1 MSRPALH
8 AITTPKTWSL
18 LVAPARIEIVE
29 AMRIAAPC
37 SIAEI
42 AEILDRPA
50 DTLYRHVEKL
60 VRAGLVLQS
69 GVRRR
74 GRRFEQ
80 LFDLVADDFRFA
92 FRDGSGRAA
101 NKAFE
106 ECANSFLKSAMR
118 AVRDSAR
125 AGQLVAKD
133 DERNLALIYE
143 LGRLTPAGFR
153 EVRALVTRI
162 KELMDQGKRSPE
174 GRLYLSVSVLTPVT
188 RKRGAARRSAE
199 QDGSAPGAKK
209 SPKSL
214 PKTLPKFTT
223 KPTTVAAPRDSRKPS
238 TSASRNGRV
247 ARSTPATGTGAT
259 TGDGHSQPA
268 RAKRAR

>member
-1 MSRPALH
+1 MARPALH

-50 DTLYRHVEKL
+50 DTLYRHVDKL
-60 VRAGLVLQS
+60 LRAGILVQS

-80 LFDLVADDFRFA
+80 VFDLVADDFRFA

-106 ECANSFLKSAMR
+106 ECANSFLKSTMR

-133 DERNLALIYE
+133 DERNLAIVYE
-143 LGRLTPAGFR
+143 LGRLAPAAFR

-162 KELMDQGKRSPE
+162 KELMDEGKRSPE
-174 GRLYLSVSVLTPVT
+174 GRLYLSLSVLTPVT
-188 RKRGAARRSAE
+188 RKRGASRRTAARGEDAKSAKRGNTRVSAKTPSRTSE
-199 QDGSAPGAKK
+199 QPSART
-209 SPKSL
+209 SPQ
-214 PKTLPKFTT
+214 
-223 KPTTVAAPRDSRKPS
+223 S
-238 TSASRNGRV
+238 TASASRDGRA
-247 ARSTPATGTGAT
+247 ARSTRT
-259 TGDGHSQPA
+259 
-268 RAKRAR
+268 KRAR

>member
-1 MSRPALH
+1 
-8 AITTPKTWSL
+8 
-18 LVAPARIEIVE
+18 
-29 AMRIAAPC
+29 MRIAAPC

-60 VRAGLVLQS
+60 VRAGIVLQS

-80 LFDLVADDFRFA
+80 LFDLVADDFRFG

-106 ECANSFLKSAMR
+106 ECANSFLKSTMR

-133 DERNLALIYE
+133 DERNLAIVYE
-143 LGRLTPAGFR
+143 LGRLTPAAFR

-162 KELMDQGKRSPE
+162 KELLDEGKRSPE
-174 GRLYLSVSVLTPVT
+174 GRLYLSLSVLTPVT
-188 RKRGAARRSAE
+188 RKRGASRRTAARGEDAK
-199 QDGSAPGAKK
+199 GAKRGNTK
-209 SPKSL
+209 VSAKTPSRTSEQPSARTSPQ
-214 PKTLPKFTT
+214 
-223 KPTTVAAPRDSRKPS
+223 S
-238 TSASRNGRV
+238 TASASRDGRA
-247 ARSTPATGTGAT
+247 ARSTRT
-259 TGDGHSQPA
+259 
-268 RAKRAR
+268 KRAR